1 MGFTRV
7 VCACATPGYPPTAA
21 PEHMLEFM
29 FVRKAG
35 KINYWQ
41 QERAQYVAA
50 CTNVLVYIARYNKE
64 ASVKK
69 ENSIC
74 FPFKHLHILV
84 CA

>member
-29 FVRKAG
+29 FVRKVG

-41 QERAQYVAA
+41 QESRAQYVAA
-50 CTNVLVYIARYNKE
+50 RTNVLVYIARYNIE
-64 ASVKK
+64 ASVWKK
-69 ENSIC
+69 KKSIC
-74 FPFKHLHILV
+74 FPF
-84 CA
+84 